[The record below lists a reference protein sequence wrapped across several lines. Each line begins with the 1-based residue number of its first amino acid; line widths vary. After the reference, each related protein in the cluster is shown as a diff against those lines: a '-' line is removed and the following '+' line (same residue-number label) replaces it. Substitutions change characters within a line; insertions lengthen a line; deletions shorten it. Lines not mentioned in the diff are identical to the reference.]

1 MFEKSE
7 VHNSKLSKDVE
18 DLKKQ
23 VTAMRRKNFNLVA
36 TNGAL
41 TKRIEPLE
49 QLIEMNTTELGDKES
64 KIIDQEARIQQLI
77 VDVQNVKAEKEA
89 ASQELAQLKRVKT
102 EEDMALSKLQEYQK
116 WMSSMPDP
124 IWGTLNDDKEIL

>member
-1 MFEKSE
+1 
-7 VHNSKLSKDVE
+7 
-18 DLKKQ
+18 
-23 VTAMRRKNFNLVA
+23 MRRKNFNLVA
-36 TNGAL
+36 TNEAL

-124 IWGTLNDDKEIL
+124 I